1 MEFITTIK
9 DRLID
14 YWELFLLSIPKIAIA
29 ILIVCAF
36 TLIGVLISK
45 FWRRRLS
52 DKEVDNRLVVN
63 YVIKVVRFLI
73 ILAGLILALHTV
85 GFSGI
90 AGGLLAGAGV
100 GAIILGFAFK
110 EIGEN
115 FIAGVIL
122 VFDRP
127 FSVGDIVTINNNMG
141 KVVNLLFRSLHIK
154 TLDGKDVYIPNSKAI
169 NSELYNHTKDGF
181 LRHEFIIG
189 IDYNDDIEL
198 AKKVAL
204 IAVNQNPK
212 VLKNEKSQVLVDSFG
227 TNAVNLKVLFW
238 VLTKD
243 YKVSAN
249 AIKSEVMRDVKNM
262 LQAND
267 IGLPANIQEVKMYNK
282 KEPIL
287 VRLFQE
293 DSSKKE

>member
-1 MEFITTIK
+1 MEFINTIK
-9 DRLID
+9 GKLVD
-14 YWELFLLSIPKIAIA
+14 YWEIFLQSIPKIAIA
-29 ILIVCAF
+29 IIIVCGFSLLAMF
-36 TLIGVLISK
+36 VARV
-45 FWRRRLS
+45 W
-52 DKEVDNRLVVN
+52 KERFSGQSVENKLVIN
-63 YVIKVVRFLI
+63 YIIKLVKVLI
-73 ILAGLILALHTV
+73 ILAGIILGLHTL

-127 FSVGDIVTINNNMG
+127 FNIGDIVTINNNMG

-154 TLDGKDVYIPNSKAI
+154 TMDGKDLYIPNSKAI
-169 NSELYNHTKDGF
+169 NTELCNHTQDGY

-189 IDYNDDIEL
+189 IDYNDDIEI

-204 IAVNQNPK
+204 IAVNQHSK

-262 LQAND
+262 LQANE
-267 IGLPANIQEVKMYNK
+267 IGLPANIQELKMYNK

-287 VRLFQE
+287 ARLFQE
-293 DSSKKE
+293 NSSKKE

>member
-1 MEFITTIK
+1 MEFINTVR

-14 YWELFLLSIPKIAIA
+14 YWELFLMSIPKIAIA
-29 ILIVCAF
+29 ILIICGF
-36 TLIGVLISK
+36 TLIAVFVAKIWKERLSGQSVENKLVINYIIKLVKVLIM
-45 FWRRRLS
+45 LS
-52 DKEVDNRLVVN
+52 G
-63 YVIKVVRFLI
+63 I
-73 ILAGLILALHTV
+73 ILGLHTL

-127 FSVGDIVTINNNMG
+127 FNIGDIVTINGNMG

-169 NSELYNHTKDGF
+169 NSELYNHTQDGF

-204 IAVNQNPK
+204 MAINQNPK
-212 VLKNEKSQVLVDSFG
+212 VLKNEKSQVLVDNFG
-227 TNAVNLKVLFW
+227 TNSVNLKVLFW

-249 AIKSEVMRDVKNM
+249 AIKSEVMKDVKNM
-262 LQAND
+262 LQANE
-267 IGLPANIQEVKMYNK
+267 IGLPANIQEIKMYNK

-293 DSSKKE
+293 NSSKKE